1 MSIHADF
8 RGCPEVFFALEQWL
22 RHRVIPSF
30 ENSESDLRFA
40 CRRIEDNWAGETA
53 EAASQWA
60 KDKSQAC
67 GEILREISP
76 VIDMLYDYGTC
87 LDRVQKSAE
96 QIRQEARDTGL
107 TVVGDTIYP
116 PEPHGPD
123 DDQYLRR
130 QAIYEDLSYR
140 MEQLRSEEY
149 CERAALESLVPKT
162 LGDWVEAFDVG
173 TSISM
178 ASVVGYSTYRGTKW
192 GQEYAS
198 ALDDGA
204 KALKGRVLADPVA
217 FGGGKLANQVLND
230 VDAAHFQ
237 AQLLRSETGVFKVT
251 PGAFK
256 VAGGV
261 FTVVGVGISIKE
273 DIASGESKEQAF
285 WSNSIA
291 GAVSIGSS
299 AAASTAGAALAG
311 ATIGSVFPGVGTV
324 IGAAAGIVVGMAAYY
339 LTDKAVDSLYEN

>member
-8 RGCPEVFFALEQWL
+8 EGRPEVFFALEQWL

-40 CRRIEDNWAGETA
+40 CRRIEDTWAGETA

-60 KDKSQAC
+60 KDKSRAC

-162 LGDWVEAFDVG
+162 LGDWVEAFDIG
-173 TSISM
+173 TSMSM

-237 AQLLRSETGVFKVT
+237 AQLLRSETGAFKVT

-256 VAGGV
+256 VAGGGLAV
-261 FTVVGVGISIKE
+261 GGMILSGYEDYQNGETPFQAVLSNATAGVVSFGASAIASAGASAAMGAAFGSVVPGLGTVVGALVGI
-273 DIASGESKEQAF
+273 
-285 WSNSIA
+285 
-291 GAVSIGSS
+291 
-299 AAASTAGAALAG
+299 
-311 ATIGSVFPGVGTV
+311 GVGLAVYTC
-324 IGAAAGIVVGMAAYY
+324 
-339 LTDKAVDSLYEN
+339 TDNAVDSFFEN

>member
-8 RGCPEVFFALEQWL
+8 EGRPEVFFALEQWL

-40 CRRIEDNWAGETA
+40 CRKIEDNWAGETA

-60 KDKSQAC
+60 KDKSRAC

-116 PEPHGPD
+116 PEPSFLED
-123 DDQYLRR
+123 DDCLRR
-130 QAIYEDLSYR
+130 QAVYDDLSYR
-140 MEQLRSEEY
+140 MERLRSEEY

-162 LGDWVEAFDVG
+162 LGDWVEAFDKG
-173 TSISM
+173 M
-178 ASVVGYSTYRGTKW
+178 SVSTATTVAYSSSVGTKW
-192 GQEYAS
+192 GKEYADS
-198 ALDDGA
+198 LDEGARALRR
-204 KALKGRVLADPVA
+204 KVIADPLS

-230 VDAAHFQ
+230 ADAAHIQ
-237 AQLLRSETGVFKVT
+237 AQMARSDVGAYRAIPGLFKWTGRALTGVGTGLGIYNDYYYEGEPIGQAIISNSVAT
-251 PGAFK
+251 
-256 VAGGV
+256 VAGIG
-261 FTVVGVGISIKE
+261 
-273 DIASGESKEQAF
+273 AS
-285 WSNSIA
+285 
-291 GAVSIGSS
+291 
-299 AAASTAGAALAG
+299 ALAG
-311 ATIGSVFPGVGTV
+311 AVVGSVIPGPGTVVGAFVGATIGV
-324 IGAAAGIVVGMAAYY
+324 VVGGVAYDQ
-339 LTDKAVDSLYEN
+339 TDKFVDTFFEE

>member
-8 RGCPEVFFALEQWL
+8 EGRPEVFFALEQWL

-40 CRRIEDNWAGETA
+40 CRRIEDDWAGETA
-53 EAASQWA
+53 QAASQWA
-60 KDKSQAC
+60 KDKSRAC

-116 PEPHGPD
+116 PEPNGPD

-162 LGDWVEAFDVG
+162 LGDWVQAFDIG
-173 TSISM
+173 TSMSM

-237 AQLLRSETGVFKVT
+237 AQVLRSETGAFKVT
-251 PGAFK
+251 PTAFK
-256 VAGGV
+256 VAGGGLA
-261 FTVVGVGISIKE
+261 VGGMFLAGYE
-273 DIASGESKEQAF
+273 DYQNGETLVQAGV
-285 WSNSIA
+285 SNAIA
-291 GAVSIGSS
+291 GAVSVGASAIASAGAS
-299 AAASTAGAALAG
+299 AAMGAAF
-311 ATIGSVFPGVGTV
+311 GSVVPGLGTV
-324 IGAAAGIVVGMAAYY
+324 VGALVGIGVGIVVYTC
-339 LTDKAVDSLYEN
+339 TDNAVDSFFEN